1 METIYKFID
10 KLTPTNYN
18 LKLITLSISCL
29 LISIVCNIIISE
41 LFHFELVNNHK
52 AINLI
57 KKSKIIQFLTTVI
70 LGPFTETILLQWL
83 PVYFYNEY
91 KKSNKT
97 DHIFI
102 LIFSLIFGLL
112 HTYGIGY
119 QISTFIIGL
128 MYLTLTMYYADKK
141 QNFYFPIVLIHYFY
155 LNHHHIL
162 DVQAIRQQLFL

>member
-10 KLTPTNYN
+10 KLTPTNYY

-52 AINLI
+52 AINII

-141 QNFYFPIVLIHYFY
+141 QNFYFPIVLIHVFNN
-155 LNHHHIL
+155 LVVFI
-162 DVQAIRQQLFL
+162 ASSR

>member
-10 KLTPTNYN
+10 KLTPTNYY

-29 LISIVCNIIISE
+29 LISIVCNIIISD

-52 AINLI
+52 AINII

-141 QNFYFPIVLIHYFY
+141 QNFYFPIVLIHVFNN
-155 LNHHHIL
+155 LVVFI
-162 DVQAIRQQLFL
+162 ASSR

>member
-1 METIYKFID
+1 
-10 KLTPTNYN
+10 
-18 LKLITLSISCL
+18 
-29 LISIVCNIIISE
+29 
-41 LFHFELVNNHK
+41 VNNHK
-52 AINLI
+52 AINII

-141 QNFYFPIVLIHYFY
+141 QNFYFPIVLIHVFNN
-155 LNHHHIL
+155 LVVFI
-162 DVQAIRQQLFL
+162 ASSR

>member
-52 AINLI
+52 AINII

-141 QNFYFPIVLIHYFY
+141 QNFYFPIVLIHVFNN
-155 LNHHHIL
+155 LVVFI
-162 DVQAIRQQLFL
+162 ASSR